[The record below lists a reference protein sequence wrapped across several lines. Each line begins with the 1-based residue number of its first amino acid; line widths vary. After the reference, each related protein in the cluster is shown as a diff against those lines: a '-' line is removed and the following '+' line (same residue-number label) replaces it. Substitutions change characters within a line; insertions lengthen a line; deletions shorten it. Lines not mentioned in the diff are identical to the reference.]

1 MSEELGVRSE
11 ELLKESSVGFAH
23 AALFDF
29 CFTLRVGSESAGHLI
44 HRGAV
49 PLPLEGK
56 DNAPP
61 NLGRDCECRAPLST
75 VHCPLSIPLAD

>member
-29 CFTLRVGSESAGHLI
+29 RFTLR
-44 HRGAV
+44 
-49 PLPLEGK
+49 EGERK
-56 DNAPP
+56 KTRPTLQVKP
-61 NLGRDCECRAPLST
+61 
-75 VHCPLSIPLAD
+75 